1 MGARPAAQAAVRP
14 LSAGAAWLC
23 LPNPPAGGLYGEA
36 PSRMRYPM
44 PPATVQS
51 VLGRTSSKLFL
62 PPSGIPSLRGVGMRR
77 FSHFGD
83 GMSDGSGLLEIARG
97 ELAPGATRKVS
108 WRHSPPAGSTGAGW
122 QERLA
127 PAPGFERRQDRLAR
141 PAYGLAVAAEAAG
154 RPAGRQARAPVKLR
168 KVPESFCSNFDQAR
182 SRSARL

>member
-127 PAPGFERRQDRLAR
+127 PAPGLPCSRSSGSRS
-141 PAYGLAVAAEAAG
+141 GAAG
-154 RPAGRQARAPVKLR
+154 RPAGRPAHSPTGVSRRAPGSR
-168 KVPESFCSNFDQAR
+168 TCRRPAQA
-182 SRSARL
+182 ALFHAG